1 MRRSSCVSVIL
12 LLGLGIVPAALTA
25 QQPGSSPG
33 NRGAPSSKL
42 GQNYPNPF
50 NPTTKIPFRVDES
63 DLVGGVARVTIRIFN
78 VLQQFIAYP
87 DALDSAESSGGGQGP
102 SVNNLTVRDT
112 EWHTA
117 YWDGLD
123 RNGRQV
129 ASGLYYVQLI
139 INGRTQ
145 GISKALVGK

>member
-1 MRRSSCVSVIL
+1 MRRSSCVGVIL
-12 LLGLGIVPAALTA
+12 LLGLGIFPATLSA

-50 NPTTKIPFRVDES
+50 NPTTRIPFRVDET

-87 DALDSAESSGGGQGP
+87 EALDGAEGGGGQGP
-102 SVNNLTVRDT
+102 FVNNLTVRDT

-117 YWDGLD
+117 WWDGTD